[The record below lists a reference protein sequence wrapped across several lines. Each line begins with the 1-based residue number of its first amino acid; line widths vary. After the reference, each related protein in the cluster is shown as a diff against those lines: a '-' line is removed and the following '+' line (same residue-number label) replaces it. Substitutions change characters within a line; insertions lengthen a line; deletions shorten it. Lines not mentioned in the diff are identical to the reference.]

1 MPPPGR
7 STRIA
12 KKALE
17 TGRGVME
24 LILEEGLLD
33 ETQLEDILKPE
44 NMTRPQRRPPRV
56 SLHRGELMPNSN
68 ELKLERRAP
77 TEAVAEC

>member
-33 ETQLEDILKPE
+33 EVQLEDILKPE
-44 NMTRPQRRPPRV
+44 NMTRPRSLKRP
-56 SLHRGELMPNSN
+56 
-68 ELKLERRAP
+68 
-77 TEAVAEC
+77 